1 MTGFAFAYA
10 VMRVCGGQP
19 RKNPGAPMSEEDEK
33 KMAQW
38 IQESKG
44 GRLLSD
50 QKIAERYSVAL
61 SMFGDNQE
69 ISPAKGQ
76 LKEGETIAST
86 DSSALTP
93 PSTVTE
99 LTSMEP
105 IQENSGDFT
114 TVEDAVAEVV
124 AESSAP
130 IPLSESADAPMM
142 PAEPVSLPD
151 GNDAKL
157 PPMRRVS
164 SKQRRL
170 SLEEYRSVYLPV
182 PKIENRMPVFI
193 SARLRDELDK
203 MARRLGDK
211 RMSASGIVEN
221 MVKHHLIVYGDEL
234 KEWYKL

>member
-1 MTGFAFAYA
+1 
-10 VMRVCGGQP
+10 
-19 RKNPGAPMSEEDEK
+19 
-33 KMAQW
+33 
-38 IQESKG
+38 
-44 GRLLSD
+44 
-50 QKIAERYSVAL
+50 
-61 SMFGDNQE
+61 
-69 ISPAKGQ
+69 
-76 LKEGETIAST
+76 
-86 DSSALTP
+86 
-93 PSTVTE
+93 
-99 LTSMEP
+99 MEP

>member
-1 MTGFAFAYA
+1 
-10 VMRVCGGQP
+10 
-19 RKNPGAPMSEEDEK
+19 MSEEDEK

-86 DSSALTP
+86 DSSVATP

-99 LTSMEP
+99 PTSMEP

-151 GNDAKL
+151 GNDGKQ
-157 PPMRRVS
+157 PPMHRVS

-193 SARLRDELDK
+193 SSRLRDELDK
-203 MARRLGDK
+203 IARRLGDK
-211 RMSASGIVEN
+211 RLSASGIVEN
-221 MVKHHLIVYGDEL
+221 LVKHHLIVYGDEL